1 MRFLPFRP
9 RIRHPLFPELAA
21 VRALDAKGQST
32 SVAGTFHELTHA
44 ARQGVCVRRAIF
56 VLTPA
61 NGSLSEPERDEL
73 WRLFQVPAYL
83 LSIDSDGRAIAW
95 ECEAQNGLH
104 IAGGADQATCAC
116 GRVGAKLAVA
126 APVAMQAAH

>member
-21 VRALDAKGQST
+21 VRAADARGQST
-32 SVAGTFHELTHA
+32 SIAGTFSELTHA
-44 ARQGVCVRRAIF
+44 ARQGVCVRRAVF
-56 VLTPA
+56 VLTSA
-61 NGSLSEPERDEL
+61 DGFLSERDRDEL

-83 LSIDSDGRAIAW
+83 LSLDSNGRAIAW

-104 IAGGADQATCAC
+104 IAAGTEKATCAC
-116 GRVGAKLAVA
+116 GRPGAKLALESA
-126 APVAMQAAH
+126 APVHAS

>member
-21 VRALDAKGQST
+21 VRAVDARGQST

-44 ARQGVCVRRAIF
+44 VRQGVCVSRAVF

-61 NGSLSEPERDEL
+61 NGSLSERERDEL

-83 LSIDSDGRAIAW
+83 LSLNSDGRAIAW

-104 IAGGADQATCAC
+104 IAGGVDKGTCAC
-116 GRVGAKLAVA
+116 GRPGPKMMVES
-126 APVAMQAAH
+126 PVPMHA